1 MTAAKKKS
9 TKASVRKTRVLV
21 LGYADHKVRRAGG
34 EPKCMGYADE
44 KAVAAIRSG
53 RYHALLLTGG
63 SDISPSL
70 YGAEPHKQAQ
80 HPNELRDLVETL
92 CIEAAVEKGLPVLGI
107 CRGAQILNA
116 TMGGTLNQHIQGDA
130 GTGNYHL
137 GHDHAVRS
145 AKGSRLRKAF
155 GQVTRQ
161 VVSIHHQAV
170 ASVAPGFVATG
181 WSPDGVVECVES
193 VEGWMMGVQFHPEMS
208 SHPGMQEL
216 FDALVAAAARHA
228 GLPAPTKPPIV
239 YAAPRKPSAGGLIVL
254 PAKPP
259 AKPRT
264 RRDPLQTWGSP
275 VLTSWKCFR
284 CGITFD
290 ERVDHVDHM
299 AMLHDVD
306 VYGGALSKDALDEQ
320 DDALV
325 EADMWEGVE

>member
-1 MTAAKKKS
+1 MTSAKATKKAKAA
-9 TKASVRKTRVLV
+9 ARPRTRVLV
-21 LGYADHKVRRAGG
+21 LGHADHKVRRAGG
-34 EPKCMGYADE
+34 DPKCMAYADE
-44 KAVAAIRSG
+44 KAIAALRSG

-92 CIEAAVEKGLPVLGI
+92 CIEAAVEKGLPILGI

-116 TMGGTLNQHIQGDA
+116 TMGGTLNQHIQGDPE
-130 GTGNYHL
+130 TGRYHL

-155 GQVTRQ
+155 GQVTRS

-170 ASVAPGFVATG
+170 AKVAPGFVATG
-181 WSPDGVVECVES
+181 WSPDGVVECIES
-193 VEGWMMGVQFHPEMS
+193 VEGWMVGVQFHPEMS
-208 SHPGMQEL
+208 GKPGSQEL
-216 FDALVAAAARHA
+216 FDALVAAAAKHA
-228 GLPAPTKPPIV
+228 GHPAPVAEPIV
-239 YAAPRKPSAGGLIVL
+239 YAAPRTTLVL
-254 PAKPP
+254 PSHDATAARAK
-259 AKPRT
+259 ART
-264 RRDPLQTWGSP
+264 RRDPQTWGSP

-290 ERVDHVDHM
+290 ERQDHVDHM
-299 AMLHDVD
+299 WMLHGVD
-306 VYGGALSKDALDEQ
+306 VYGRAKDEDPALDE
-320 DDALV
+320 LV